1 MSVHQKKGQGREWM
15 PAPSGDRSTQ
25 GYVAAASAAAVLG
38 LSGDNRISR
47 VPGVR
52 EPRAVKRMEA
62 TMTDLTDP
70 KRLAERIRDRRAVT
84 GAWMLLGI
92 VLLLAGLALARGFG

>member
-1 MSVHQKKGQGREWM
+1 
-15 PAPSGDRSTQ
+15 
-25 GYVAAASAAAVLG
+25 
-38 LSGDNRISR
+38 
-47 VPGVR
+47 
-52 EPRAVKRMEA
+52 
-62 TMTDLTDP
+62 MTDLTDP